1 MQTLPAN
8 GPTQARDALLGRSLL
23 TTCVAGCTAATIL
36 ASPVLQADDSSVEQ
50 PVLQQVIVTGSRIER
65 SDTDTPSPVQVITS
79 QQIANS
85 GLTSISDVLHALTS
99 NGQGNLNQSFNG
111 AFAAGASGISL
122 RGLTVDATLVL
133 IDGHRM
139 ANYPISDDGE
149 RSFVDVGNLP
159 ESVID
164 RVEVL
169 KDGASAVYGSDAI
182 AGVVN
187 IILKKTFVGSDVTA
201 DAGTSYKGDGTT
213 EHFSATYG
221 FGDLVG
227 DGHNTYVNFEF
238 RHQQAIGL
246 ESRPRYSNFDYYDQ
260 NPPSV
265 NAPVAYGVVQPGS
278 AFPFTNTLQGMVG
291 QYDPTN
297 PGTPLSYQSLSAC
310 PNPTAGSANVL
321 GGCAYN
327 IAAYDQVQPQTTN
340 YNVLL
345 RHSIDF
351 GGGWSAVVTASMF
364 QSKAEQLYSPSTAN
378 NYWPALNGGV
388 NTTDPTEQPILLP
401 VGNVNN
407 PYPANPA
414 WLAYTFGDVG
424 PTLTF
429 TNTRMF
435 RFVADLRDE
444 VAGWQL
450 DSSIGVMRGLTRLTY
465 DNYVTLSGLDTVLA
479 NNTYHLGASSYL
491 NSPSVYKTLAP
502 TTDQVAGSDL
512 QYVEIGATRSLL
524 NLPGGPLGF
533 AIGIGAR
540 HDGQDVPGQP
550 GTLSGDVLDTG
561 TTFIHGTDNNE
572 NAYLELSAPLLKSLP
587 LVHYLELDAAGR
599 FDNYG
604 GVGSDTTPKLGL
616 QWRPIEQV
624 MFRGTYSQGFRA
636 PGPGER
642 GNSGVTFFST
652 APTDPARCPYTNLPN
667 DCGSGSASSLT
678 LSNPALKPEKS
689 RNYTFG
695 VVLEPLRQVRASVDW
710 WEIRRSG
717 EIESDFA
724 DGVDIRGPVQA
735 AYPTLPGPIIAI
747 TSPYENIGL
756 DEPKG
761 LDYDLQSSLDVGKAG
776 TLELDVDYSHL
787 ISQEFCQFGPST
799 CVEVAG
805 THGPTGISGDTGTP
819 RNRIQ
824 ATLSDAIGPAEL
836 GFTLNY
842 VSGMTDVD
850 PTLGPTCLDSWYTA
864 CHTASFTDI
873 DLFAHYQVTKQ
884 LLVNLHVLNLFNTAA
899 PFDPQAAYNQ
909 SNYNNAFAQQGAIG
923 RFFELGL
930 KYSR

>member
-1 MQTLPAN
+1 MKSPS
-8 GPTQARDALLGRSLL
+8 GKRSPQARRSLL
-23 TTCVAGCTAATIL
+23 GSLLQTSATAGIAATIL
-36 ASPVLQADDSSVEQ
+36 ASPVLQADDSAVEQ
-50 PVLQQVIVTGSRIER
+50 STLQQVTVTGSRIGR

-79 QQIANS
+79 EQITNS
-85 GLTSISDVLHALTS
+85 GYTSVSDVLHALTS
-99 NGQGNLNQSFNG
+99 NGQGNLNQSFSG
-111 AFAAGASGISL
+111 AFAAGASGVSL

-164 RVEVL
+164 RIEVL

-187 IILKKTFVGSDVTA
+187 IILKKTFVGADFTA

-221 FGDLVG
+221 FGDLAG
-227 DGHNTYVNFEF
+227 DGHNTYVNVEF

-246 ESRPRYSNFDYYDQ
+246 LSRPQYSNFDYYDQ
-260 NPPSV
+260 YPPAV
-265 NAPVAYGVVQPGS
+265 NAPVEYGVVQPGS
-278 AFPFTNTLQGMVG
+278 AFPITNTLQGMVG

-340 YNVLL
+340 INVLL
-345 RHSIDF
+345 RHSMEF
-351 GGGWSAVVTASMF
+351 GGGWSGVVTASMF
-364 QSKAEQLYSPSTAN
+364 QSKAEQLIYPSTAQSQ
-378 NYWPALNGGV
+378 WPGLLGE
-388 NTTDPTEQPILLP
+388 TDSTDPSAQPILLP
-401 VGNVNN
+401 IGNVNN
-407 PYPANPA
+407 PYPANEA
-414 WLAYTFGDVG
+414 WLGYTFGDVG
-424 PTLTF
+424 PETTF
-429 TNTRMF
+429 IDTRMF
-435 RFVADLRDE
+435 RFVADVKGSLG
-444 VAGWQL
+444 GWEL
-450 DSSIGVMRGLTRLTY
+450 DSSIGVMRGLSRLTY
-465 DNYVTLSGLDTVLA
+465 QNFVTLSGLDTVLA
-479 NNTYHLGASSYL
+479 NNTYHLGVNAYL
-491 NSPSVYKTLAP
+491 NAPSVYKTLAP

-512 QYVEIGATRSLL
+512 QYVEVNATRSLL

-533 AIGIGAR
+533 AVGAGAR

-550 GTLSGDVLDTG
+550 GTLSGDVLGNG

-572 NAYLELSAPLLKSLP
+572 NFYLELNAPLLKSLP
-587 LVHYLELDAAGR
+587 LVQTLELDVAGR
-599 FDNYG
+599 IDNYG
-604 GVGSDTTPKLGL
+604 GVGSDITPKVGL
-616 QWRPIEQV
+616 EWKPIDQV

-652 APTDPARCPYTNLPN
+652 APVDPLRCPYTNLPT
-667 DCGSGSASSLT
+667 DCGGGEASGISVG
-678 LSNPALKPEKS
+678 NPALKPEKS

-695 VVLEPLRQVRASVDW
+695 VVLQPIRQVHASIDW
-710 WEIRRSG
+710 WEIRRSS
-717 EIESDFA
+717 EIISSFA

-735 AYPTLPGPIIAI
+735 AYPTLPGPVLAI
-747 TSPYENIGL
+747 TSPYVNLGL

-761 LDYDLQSSLDVGKAG
+761 LDYELQSQWDIGNAGK
-776 TLELDVDYSHL
+776 LEVDVDYTHL
-787 ISQEFCQFGPST
+787 ISQEVCEGGPGT
-799 CVEVAG
+799 CVDVAG

-824 ATLSDAIGPAEL
+824 GTLSDAIGPAEL
-836 GFTLNY
+836 GFIVNY
-842 VSGMTDVD
+842 VSGIVDTD
-850 PTLGPTCLDSWYTA
+850 PTVQTGCFDAWFAA

-873 DLFAHYQVTKQ
+873 DLFGHYQVAKQ
-884 LLVNLHVLNLFNTAA
+884 LLVDLHVLNLFNRAA

-909 SNYNNAFAQQGAIG
+909 SNYNMAFAQQGAIG

-930 KYSR
+930 KFTL